1 LVFVLDRD
9 SGEPVWPVEERPV
22 PAGGV
27 AGERTAATQP
37 FPLRPPPLL
46 PARLRPEDAW
56 GFTPWD
62 RADCREQVRALRHEG
77 LFTAI
82 TGQWTLMY
90 PGSLGGPNWGGGALD
105 PVRGLLLVN
114 FNTVPARARLVPQ
127 AAGGE
132 RGQVS
137 IEGYEW
143 RMVMSGTP
151 WVMETGMLVS
161 PLGAPCSAPPW
172 GALTA
177 LDLASGEW
185 RWRVPLGSI
194 HEMGPLPLP
203 FEIPLGTPN
212 LGGGLL
218 TAGGLLFI
226 AATTDRT
233 LRAFD
238 VESGE
243 VLWRARLPA
252 DAHATPLSYVA
263 GGRQFVVIAAGGHH
277 MFDRRPKAD
286 ALLAFALPGG

>member
-1 LVFVLDRD
+1 
-9 SGEPVWPVEERPV
+9 
-22 PAGGV
+22 
-27 AGERTAATQP
+27 
-37 FPLRPPPLL
+37 
-46 PARLRPEDAW
+46 
-56 GFTPWD
+56 
-62 RADCREQVRALRHEG
+62 
-77 LFTAI
+77 
-82 TGQWTLMY
+82 
-90 PGSLGGPNWGGGALD
+90 
-105 PVRGLLLVN
+105 
-114 FNTVPARARLVPQ
+114 
-127 AAGGE
+127 
-132 RGQVS
+132 
-137 IEGYEW
+137 
-143 RMVMSGTP
+143 
-151 WVMETGMLVS
+151 
-161 PLGAPCSAPPW
+161 
-172 GALTA
+172 
-177 LDLASGEW
+177 
-185 RWRVPLGSI
+185 
-194 HEMGPLPLP
+194 MGPLPLP